1 MGLYLKGEYNLIK
14 VNNDNISKNNT
25 DILRNIERI
34 INVCTRNL
42 SEDSTDVLTDIL
54 VNAGNILTLNSKNM
68 SYTYDIKDRL
78 DKIIDNGEEEGED
91 D

>member
-78 DKIIDNGEEEGED
+78 DKIIDDGEEGED

>member
-14 VNNDNISKNNT
+14 VNNDNISENNT

-78 DKIIDNGEEEGED
+78 DKIIDDEEGED

>member
-14 VNNDNISKNNT
+14 VNNDSISKNNT
-25 DILRNIERI
+25 DILKYIERI

-78 DKIIDNGEEEGED
+78 DKIIDDGEEGED
-91 D
+91 N

>member
-1 MGLYLKGEYNLIK
+1 MGLYLKGEYDLIK

-78 DKIIDNGEEEGED
+78 DKIIDDGEEEGED

>member
-14 VNNDNISKNNT
+14 VNNDSISKNNT
-25 DILRNIERI
+25 DILKHIERI

-54 VNAGNILTLNSKNM
+54 VNAGSIVTLNSKNM

-78 DKIIDNGEEEGED
+78 DKIIDDGEEGED
-91 D
+91 N

>member
-78 DKIIDNGEEEGED
+78 DKIIDDEEEGED

>member
-78 DKIIDNGEEEGED
+78 DKIIDDGDEEGED

>member
-1 MGLYLKGEYNLIK
+1 MGLYLKGEYDLIK
-14 VNNDNISKNNT
+14 GNNDNISKNNT

-78 DKIIDNGEEEGED
+78 DKIIDNGEEGED

>member
-34 INVCTRNL
+34 INVCARNL

-78 DKIIDNGEEEGED
+78 DKIIDDGEEGED

>member
-78 DKIIDNGEEEGED
+78 DKIIDDGEEEGEED
-91 D
+91 

>member
-25 DILRNIERI
+25 EILKFIERI

-54 VNAGNILTLNSKNM
+54 VNAGSIVTLNSRNM
-68 SYTYDIKDRL
+68 SFTYDIKDRL
-78 DKIIDNGEEEGED
+78 DKIIKDGEEGED

>member
-1 MGLYLKGEYNLIK
+1 MGLYLKGEYDLIK

-78 DKIIDNGEEEGED
+78 DKIIDDGEEGED

>member
-42 SEDSTDVLTDIL
+42 SEDSTAVLTDIL
-54 VNAGNILTLNSKNM
+54 VHAGNILTLNSKNM

-78 DKIIDNGEEEGED
+78 DKIIDDGEEGED

>member
-14 VNNDNISKNNT
+14 VNNDSISENNT
-25 DILRNIERI
+25 DILKYIERI

-78 DKIIDNGEEEGED
+78 DKIIDDGEEGED